1 MDFCLQSV
9 SAEQILGSQVV
20 LKSSNDQDHGERR
33 GHNASLCMSLVAI
46 AMCLLQIVLMRHM
59 M

>member
-9 SAEQILGSQVV
+9 SDEQKLGSQVV

-46 AMCLLQIVLMRHM
+46 AM
-59 M
+59 